1 MKQKILIGAG
11 IQSDLEALY
20 QRIDAFLNPMNEYFF
35 TFLCVDG
42 GTENE
47 LIEAATYSSRSTDSL
62 NLLKKLEFEL
72 EVEGLKVS
80 SNVNAE
86 VFKSELTESSLAG
99 LSGVADLF
107 IVDSS
112 IFRNDN
118 GWVELTGL
126 IHRVNC
132 PVLVLPKNAKVDRL
146 IMVHEPE
153 HHSLHIVKDF
163 LKIFKPDLAEL
174 PLSVLFNFP
183 EDEEQTE
190 NEKFFVDY
198 LKMAFPNIGMQLM
211 VEDTINEFF
220 NELNSDN
227 DKAMILTGTDLGEEI
242 LACPKTIADCRA
254 KSSPL
259 FIYKK

>member
-11 IQSDLEALY
+11 IHSDLEALY
-20 QRIDAFLNPMNEYFF
+20 QRVSAFLNPQNEYFF
-35 TFLCVDG
+35 TFLCVDEG
-42 GTENE
+42 VGNE
-47 LIEAATYSSRSTDSL
+47 LLEAVAYGNKSAHSL
-62 NLLKKLEFEL
+62 NLLKKVEFEL
-72 EVEGLKVS
+72 KVEGLTVS
-80 SNVNAE
+80 DNVNVEA
-86 VFKSELTESSLAG
+86 FKSELNDSSLAG

-107 IVDSS
+107 IIDSS
-112 IFRNDN
+112 SYMNQSD
-118 GWVELTGL
+118 WHELIAL
-126 IHRVNC
+126 VHKVNC
-132 PVLVLPKNAKVDRL
+132 PVLILPRNTTVNRL

-163 LKIFKPDLAEL
+163 LKIFKPDLTEL

-183 EDEEQTE
+183 EDEGQTE

-211 VEDTINEFF
+211 VDEPINEFF
-220 NELNSDN
+220 NELNADT
-227 DKAMILTGTDLGEEI
+227 DRALILTGTNLGEEI
-242 LACPKTIADCRA
+242 LACPKTIADCTA

>member
-1 MKQKILIGAG
+1 LKQKILIGAG
-11 IQSDLEALY
+11 IQSDLGALY
-20 QRIDAFLNPMNEYFF
+20 QRIGAFLNPLNEYFF

-42 GTENE
+42 SVENE
-47 LIEAATYSSRSTDSL
+47 LIEATTHLNRSTDSL
-62 NLLKKLEFEL
+62 SLLKKVEFEL
-72 EVEGLKVS
+72 KVEGLKVP

-86 VFKSELTESSLAG
+86 VFKSELNEASLAG

-107 IVDSS
+107 IIDSS
-112 IFRNDN
+112 IFVNDN
-118 GWVELTGL
+118 DWGELTAL
-126 IHRVNC
+126 VHKVNC

-153 HHSLHIVKDF
+153 HHSLQIVKDF

-190 NEKFFVDY
+190 NEKFFVGY

-211 VEDTINEFF
+211 VEEPINEFF
-220 NELNSDN
+220 NELNSDT
-227 DKAMILTGTDLGEEI
+227 DKAMILTGTNLGEEI
-242 LACPKTIADCRA
+242 LACPKTITDCRA

>member
-11 IQSDLEALY
+11 IHSDLEALY
-20 QRIDAFLNPMNEYFF
+20 HRISAFLNPQNEYFF
-35 TFLCVDG
+35 TFLCVDEG
-42 GTENE
+42 VGNE
-47 LIEAATYSSRSTDSL
+47 LLEAVAYGNKSAHSL
-62 NLLKKLEFEL
+62 NLLKKVEFEL
-72 EVEGLKVS
+72 KVEGLTVS
-80 SNVNAE
+80 GNVNVEA
-86 VFKSELTESSLAG
+86 FKSELNDSSLAG

-107 IVDSS
+107 IIDSS
-112 IFRNDN
+112 SYMNQSD
-118 GWVELTGL
+118 WHELIAL
-126 IHRVNC
+126 VHKVNC
-132 PVLVLPKNAKVDRL
+132 PVLVLPRNATVNRL

-163 LKIFKPDLAEL
+163 LKIFKPDLTEL

-183 EDEEQTE
+183 EDEGQTE

-211 VEDTINEFF
+211 VDEPINEFF
-220 NELNSDN
+220 NELNADT
-227 DKAMILTGTDLGEEI
+227 DRALILTGANLGEEI
-242 LACPKTIADCRA
+242 LACPKTIADCTA